1 MLASLGGVS
10 SKLHSQR
17 IACGILLPKTGNVS
31 CLGSF
36 GTTPARSTHTMSSKF
51 SLAHLPPASRTETYL
66 YASIKVTLLE
76 AFLHDIEGQ
85 ILILRV
91 FLDSKEANTAEGFEE
106 LVVITSI
113 GQCFTGMLVDL
124 KVIFVR
130 HRLFVFGVGEEINP
144 KRRLSPISGT
154 RKVGL
159 DPA

>member
-1 MLASLGGVS
+1 M
-10 SKLHSQR
+10 
-17 IACGILLPKTGNVS
+17 S

-36 GTTPARSTHTMSSKF
+36 GTTPARSAHAISSQVLSGTPSVGLKN
-51 SLAHLPPASRTETYL
+51 RTYL

-91 FLDSKEANTAEGFEE
+91 FLDGKEANTAEGAEE
-106 LVVITSI
+106 LGVIASI

-130 HRLFVFGVGEEINP
+130 HRLFVFGVSEEVDP

>member
-1 MLASLGGVS
+1 MCLVWEVLAQYLRD
-10 SKLHSQR
+10 LHIR
-17 IACGILLPKTGNVS
+17 LAL
-31 CLGSF
+31 
-36 GTTPARSTHTMSSKF
+36 RF
-51 SLAHLPPASRTETYL
+51 SPTHLPPASRTETYL

-91 FLDSKEANTAEGFEE
+91 FLDSKEANTAEGAEE
-106 LVVITSI
+106 LVVIASI
-113 GQCFTGMLVDL
+113 GQCFAGMLVDL
-124 KVIFVR
+124 KIIFVR
-130 HRLFVFGVGEEINP
+130 HRLFVFGVSEEVNP